1 MKTSNLVPMILALII
16 SIGGIEAINL
26 LFTHASSI
34 HEWPPAAL
42 IVRA

>member
-1 MKTSNLVPMILALII
+1 MKTSKLVPMILALLI

-34 HEWPPAAL
+34 HEWPARVL